1 MEDPRS
7 VHAKAQF
14 SFDAGLHGVAFWRG
28 NEVYGINNRSDING
42 TDSVDAR
49 AMWQATVP
57 DGGYGGLGFLS

>member
-1 MEDPRS
+1 MEDPTS

-14 SFDAGLHGVAFWRG
+14 AFDSGLHGVAFWRG